1 MNKRN
6 IAALNLLSLSLFI
19 LVSFSNKNPKPIQ
32 KQPLKRIVIDAGH
45 GGNDPGAKGKYSTE
59 KDICLAISLKLEQ
72 MIQDQLPEIDVFMTR
87 KTDVFDNVTRK
98 AEIANQAKGDL
109 FLCIH
114 VNSAGAIKQ
123 SEFVGY
129 REEVRYKGRGK
140 KRKKYFVKVKEYR
153 HYSLPNP
160 AKGTETFIY
169 NINKTNGRMNA
180 LSKDEDFSMDSAT
193 QQEMKEFERNDPAKM
208 MLLSMKTQTYFQR
221 SADFALTIEDEFKKI
236 GRISR
241 EAKQRKEG
249 IFVLQAVNMPAVLV
263 ETGFITNREEEDYL
277 NSEDGQREIC
287 EVLVKAIKR
296 YKYSLEKQLTNSIN
310 TAPTKRK

>member
-1 MNKRN
+1 MIKRD

-19 LVSFSNKNPKPIQ
+19 LVSFTNHIPKPGQ

-45 GGNDPGAKGKYSTE
+45 GGTDIGARGAYSTE
-59 KDICLAISLKLEQ
+59 KDLCLAISLKLEK
-72 MIQDQLPEIDVFMTR
+72 MMEDQIPDIDVVMTR
-87 KTDVFDNVTRK
+87 KTDVYDNVTRK

-114 VNSAGAIKQ
+114 VNSARSIKQ
-123 SEFVGY
+123 SEFIGY
-129 REEVRYKGRGK
+129 RDEVRYKGRGK
-140 KRKKYFVKVKEYR
+140 KRKKYTVKVKEYR
-153 HYSLPNP
+153 NYTIPNP

-169 NINKTNGRMNA
+169 NVNKTNGRMNA
-180 LSKDEDFSMDSAT
+180 LSQDEDFSMDSAT

-221 SADFALTIEDEFKKI
+221 SADLALTIEDEFKKI

-249 IFVLQAVNMPAVLV
+249 IFVLHAVNMPAVLV
-263 ETGFITNREEEDYL
+263 ETGFISNPEEEDYL
-277 NSEDGQREIC
+277 NSDDGQREIC
-287 EVLVKAIKR
+287 EVIIKAIKR
-296 YKYSLEKQLTNSIN
+296 YKYSLEKQLTNSGN
-310 TAPTKRK
+310 TPPTKRK